1 MDKVNRYIALS
12 RKDVSKGVERK
23 GNLDY
28 LSWAYAWNALVEEY
42 PDSTYYFGEPVT
54 FPDGSIMVKAGV
66 TVRDITHEMQL
77 PVMDHRNKAIQ
88 NPNARDISDAQMRC
102 FVKSIAMHGVGIGLY
117 LGDLKHVVQ
126 HTDFEKAQHL
136 IDADDYMGLHQFVK
150 GLSEKDQIELFNNAP
165 SGQKTKFKESHRAT
179 MRQAE
184 EFLDSVVDAIGEAV
198 QAGDAVLLAETVDE
212 LSTYERT
219 AVWARLTPPQ
229 QEAVKQLR
237 TDNGVTA

>member
-117 LGDLKHVVQ
+117 LGDLKHVVAESK
-126 HTDFEKAQHL
+126 FEKAEQL
-136 IDADDYMGLHQFVK
+136 LTAQDASGFHEFVHVTLNETERVDIFNEAPAGRK
-150 GLSEKDQIELFNNAP
+150 TAFKSEW
-165 SGQKTKFKESHRAT
+165 RALLKV
-179 MRQAE
+179 ANS
-184 EFLDSVVDAIGEAV
+184 FLDEVAAAITDAMSAQDVSLLEETIG
-198 QAGDAVLLAETVDE
+198 E
-212 LSTYERT
+212 LSTYERR
-219 AVWARLTPPQ
+219 ALWGRLSAEE
-229 QEAVKQLR
+229 QEFVKQAR
-237 TDNGVTA
+237 SAA

>member
-88 NPNARDISDAQMRC
+88 SPNARDISDAQMRC
-102 FVKSIAMHGVGIGLY
+102 LVKSIAMHGVGIGLY
-117 LGDLKHVVQ
+117 LGDLKHVVAESK
-126 HTDFEKAQHL
+126 FEKAEQL
-136 IDADDYMGLHQFVK
+136 LTAQDASGFHEFVHVTLDEAERVDIFNEAPAGRKTAFKSEWRGLLGIANSFLDEVAASITDATLAQDVSLLQETIGELSSYERKAVWGRLSEAEQQFVK
-150 GLSEKDQIELFNNAP
+150 
-165 SGQKTKFKESHRAT
+165 
-179 MRQAE
+179 QAR
-184 EFLDSVVDAIGEAV
+184 SAA
-198 QAGDAVLLAETVDE
+198 
-212 LSTYERT
+212 
-219 AVWARLTPPQ
+219 
-229 QEAVKQLR
+229 
-237 TDNGVTA
+237 